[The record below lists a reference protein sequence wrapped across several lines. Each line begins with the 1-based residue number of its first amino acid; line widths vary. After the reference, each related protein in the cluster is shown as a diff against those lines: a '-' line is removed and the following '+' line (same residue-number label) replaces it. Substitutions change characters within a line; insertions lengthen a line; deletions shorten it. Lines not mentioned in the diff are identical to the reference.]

1 LVAIGG
7 GRKVYMGRAPVNL
20 FSGAEESAR

>member
-7 GRKVYMGRAPVNL
+7 AARYMGRAPVNL